1 MPLTEAEL
9 AYIAGIVDGEGCIML
24 QKCSARASDAYIF
37 PVVKVANTDFRLMDW
52 LTDKVGAGSIQYR
65 TRSHVGCKN
74 VQHWTIASNQA
85 IEFLK
90 AIRPYL
96 IVKAQ
101 QADVALA
108 VWEEN
113 AAALVLTGRKQFG
126 HGNSIPERLRNFRTA
141 CYWYVRDL
149 NRRGPGGL
157 RYGAEVRELLAK
169 GI

>member
-1 MPLTEAEL
+1 MPLTETEL

-24 QKCSARASDAYIF
+24 QKCTARASDAYIY

-52 LTDKVGAGSIQYR
+52 LVKKIGAGAVQYR
-65 TRSHVGCKN
+65 TRSNTGCKD

-85 IEFLK
+85 IQFLK
-90 AIRPYL
+90 TIRPYL
-96 IVKAQ
+96 IVKAH

-113 AAALVLTGRKQFG
+113 AAALELTGRKQFG
-126 HGNSIPERLRNFRTA
+126 HGNCVPAWLRNFRTA

-149 NRRGPGGL
+149 NRRGPGGF
-157 RYGAEVRELLAK
+157 RFGNEVRALLAK
-169 GI
+169 GV